1 MRKPPSS
8 QPVVASVFALLA
20 MLLLLVAPVISQH
33 LMWRTPG
40 DIHPHHEMPMAEMP
54 GMTGDSS
61 GHRAHHSQSV
71 PPLAA
76 DPMAACGYCELLIHV
91 PLVLWQFIPL
101 CWLIFRLCHTRPPDP
116 VIVRVS
122 RPFPS
127 RHSSRGPPVA
137 ADIQC
142 VY

>member
-8 QPVVASVFALLA
+8 QPVVASVLALLA

-33 LMWRTPG
+33 LMWRAPG

-54 GMTGDSS
+54 GMAGDNG
-61 GHRAHHSQSV
+61 GHHPQPASPV
-71 PPLAA
+71 AA

-101 CWLIFRLCHTRPPDP
+101 CWLIIRLCHTRPPDP
-116 VIVRVS
+116 VIARVS
-122 RPFPS
+122 RIIRS